1 MGRRGFYPL
10 MKRSISAFGVLG
22 LIGCFLPLV
31 AGVSWFDM
39 RHFDAGWTI
48 WLVMAAFAL
57 PAFVGASRSETDR
70 VAAILGTACFGYLTY
85 KFRTG
90 VFDLVIHGS
99 LGGIMMGIA
108 VIGGLTT
115 SLLVLAASSRER

>member
-1 MGRRGFYPL
+1 
-10 MKRSISAFGVLG
+10 
-22 LIGCFLPLV
+22 
-31 AGVSWFDM
+31 M

-115 SLLVLAASSRER
+115 SLMVLAASSRER